1 MKSPPVILHDH
12 LPLIEVAETW
22 ILEVLL
28 AESAPGVLVRLAERI
43 AAVAPTHLEAFLVR
57 LRQLGH
63 TPKVVAE

>member
-1 MKSPPVILHDH
+1 MKPPPVILHEH

-28 AESAPGVLVRLAERI
+28 AETAPEVLVRLDERV
-43 AAVAPTHLEAFLVR
+43 AAVAPAHLEAFLTR

>member
-1 MKSPPVILHDH
+1 MKPPPVVLHER

-22 ILEVLL
+22 MLELLL
-28 AESAPGVLVRLAERI
+28 AESAPDVLVRLGERVAAI
-43 AAVAPTHLEAFLVR
+43 APAHLEAFLTR